1 MRTWYSVSSP
11 QLHPLYDLFCRDV
24 LELKEAIRIKE
35 AEGDAYISE
44 IEVSSF
50 LVFLSAVF
58 FFVCVRVC
66 LKANDAVTADNWSS
80 I

>member
-1 MRTWYSVSSP
+1 MRTWNSVSSP

-58 FFVCVRVC
+58 VCLCVRVC

>member
-1 MRTWYSVSSP
+1 MLYHLSSFMP
-11 QLHPLYDLFCRDV
+11 CMICFGRDV
-24 LELKEAIRIKE
+24 RELKEAVRIKE

-58 FFVCVRVC
+58 VVVFVC

>member
-1 MRTWYSVSSP
+1 MRTWYSVSPP

-35 AEGDAYISE
+35 TEGDAYISE
-44 IEVSSF
+44 IELAHFKFSYQQSF
-50 LVFLSAVF
+50 FCL
-58 FFVCVRVC
+58 CVRVC
-66 LKANDAVTADNWSS
+66 LKANDPITADNWSS